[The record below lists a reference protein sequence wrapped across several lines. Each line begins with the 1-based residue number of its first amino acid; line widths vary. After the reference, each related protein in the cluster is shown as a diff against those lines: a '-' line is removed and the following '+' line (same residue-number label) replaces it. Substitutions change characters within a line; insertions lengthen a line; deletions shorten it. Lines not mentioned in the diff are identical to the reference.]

1 VCSVTDTIASW
12 EVGLVSSLGEM
23 TGTFDLVGNAATKR
37 MQADL
42 DAAKVTNELND
53 KIRSLRMDSGYSERQ
68 ERRATQQTF
77 RELDDQVASNGSLG
91 KSDEARQMEQISRA
105 SSGNTKAQ
113 AAAAAE
119 YATQMKI
126 ARGDVIATGEDSAKA
141 AGRAKEQAQSLLQ
154 IGRSQLSLVE
164 QEARMRLDGADQY
177 IGRFREGKGVAEET
191 IRTLSEGLKS
201 GKERFAAMSDEDQQ
215 STLLAG
221 EKARVD
227 PLSLSDKERGLL
239 RSVGTQQAQQAA
251 SFADVKEADSKGFNR
266 VFGGEERQQIA
277 AAQQQVQ
284 RVNLEVTN
292 ATQFKVDVQLR
303 AQEVSQAIS
312 LDLKSIIAES
322 NKQVVAMVQREVA
335 ASEQRIRAENAK
347 TNIVR
352 R

>member
-1 VCSVTDTIASW
+1 VGGSLIGDAIGGLGIGGIAGDAAAMGGQ
-12 EVGLVSSLGEM
+12 VGLDKLLSGGFSFG
-23 TGTFDLVGNAATKR
+23 GRAAVGAAGS
-37 MQADL
+37 
-42 DAAKVTNELND
+42 AAVGGAG
-53 KIRSLRMDSGYSERQ
+53 SGIGAS
-68 ERRATQQTF
+68 AAAAGAA
-77 RELDDQVASNGSLG
+77 VAPF
-91 KSDEARQMEQISRA
+91 A
-105 SSGNTKAQ
+105 

-126 ARGDVIATGEDSAKA
+126 ARGDTIATAEDASKA
-141 AGRAKEQAQSLLQ
+141 LGRAESQSQAFVQL
-154 IGRSQLSLVE
+154 GRSQLSLVE
-164 QEARMRLDGADQY
+164 QEARMRLDGADKY
-177 IGRFREGKGVAEET
+177 IGRLKKGKSVAEDT